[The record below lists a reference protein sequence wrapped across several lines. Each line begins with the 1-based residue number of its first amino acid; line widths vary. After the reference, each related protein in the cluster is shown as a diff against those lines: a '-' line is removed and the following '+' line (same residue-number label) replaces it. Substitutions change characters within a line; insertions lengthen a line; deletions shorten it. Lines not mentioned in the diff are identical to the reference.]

1 MATDGL
7 PHGMQVLSSTLPE
20 ELGGIEYLLTD
31 KTGTLTR
38 NEMTFRKLHLGAACL
53 DEAMVP
59 ELRANLAQVLREQ
72 PLASLAPPVP
82 EALGVPRSAS
92 DPLGVPR
99 SACGAPLR
107 QSSLTSRLT
116 AGGRVGSLLVQPP
129 AAPSRRSAAPPDSS
143 LTTPLLSAEDATDGD
158 GSSSMT
164 LFARPSAAH
173 SAKPEASVPRIE
185 SRTSRTPGSGA
196 HHGAIPSQR
205 ARGAWRGLR
214 RAGGA
219 DEGGRDEGG
228 RDEGGRDE
236 GGSGEEGGSSA
247 EGGGEGD
254 GEGERIAFVQALL
267 AIALCHNVSPV
278 GDTFDEGSA
287 GWARE
292 GSAEPPRKRWG
303 SRDEGEHD
311 AERGGGAGVLPGD
324 FQGASPDELALVRFA
339 ARCGLVLVGR
349 TSSLV
354 TLQEPS
360 GQLRVYEVLHEKL

>member
-143 LTTPLLSAEDATDGD
+143 LTTPLLSADDATDGD

-247 EGGGEGD
+247 EGG

>member
-1 MATDGL
+1 
-7 PHGMQVLSSTLPE
+7 MQVLSSTLPE

-59 ELRANLAQVLREQ
+59 ELRANLARVLREQ

-82 EALGVPRSAS
+82 EALGVPRSAA

-107 QSSLTSRLT
+107 QSSLTSRLA
-116 AGGRVGSLLVQPP
+116 AGARVGSLLVQPP

-158 GSSSMT
+158 GSSPMT

-173 SAKPEASVPRIE
+173 GATREASGPRIE
-185 SRTSRTPGSGA
+185 SRTSRMPGI
-196 HHGAIPSQR
+196 GAIPSQR
-205 ARGAWRGLR
+205 ARGARRGLR
-214 RAGGA
+214 RVSGA

-228 RDEGGRDE
+228 SGE

-247 EGGGEGD
+247 EGGGEG
-254 GEGERIAFVQALL
+254 EVLAFVQALL

-278 GDTFDEGSA
+278 GDTFDEASA

-292 GSAEPPRKRWG
+292 GSAEPARKRWG
-303 SRDEGEHD
+303 SRDDGEHD
-311 AERGGGAGVLPGD
+311 AERGGGAGVVPGD

-360 GQLRVYEVLHEKL
+360 GHLRVYEVLHEML